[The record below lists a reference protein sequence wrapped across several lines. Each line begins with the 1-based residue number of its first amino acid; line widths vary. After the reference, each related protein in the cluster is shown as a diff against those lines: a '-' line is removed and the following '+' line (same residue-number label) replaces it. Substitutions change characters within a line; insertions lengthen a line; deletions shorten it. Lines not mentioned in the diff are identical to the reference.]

1 MSPGPSTLN
10 YGGSSRGTACDE
22 CRVFKKR
29 CTRKH
34 SSCSR
39 CITKGKECKF
49 TDDSNIKVE
58 DAIPTTD
65 IKSEASDTSIAASA
79 VPVNSGL
86 SSIQQIAPRQNSTVE
101 NTSAESTLHFESVS
115 LIPML
120 NAEEIRGRWLKPN
133 LMTGAEDVPDED
145 FMATSQYLSAILQSY
160 PSQKFDAGIF
170 PPFIHPMQ
178 LSRKP
183 ISKTL
188 ANCSSLVGLW
198 KNHTAGSEQMVI
210 DTVKTEIARLMAEK
224 QSISDFDLLCSFQ
237 ALLIYMLLA
246 YFYPINDTHT
256 LPEKDIATLHEIAFY
271 SAKRGLTCPDETT
284 RNRPDWESW
293 VVSSAKRRTLLTTYL
308 FTSIYNSLPCV

>member
-10 YGGSSRGTACDE
+10 YGGSSRRTTCDE

-49 TDDSNIKVE
+49 TDVSNIKVE

-79 VPVNSGL
+79 VPVNPGL
-86 SSIQQIAPRQNSTVE
+86 SSIQQIAPRQNSSVE
-101 NTSAESTLHFESVS
+101 NISTESTLHFESVS
-115 LIPML
+115 LIPVL
-120 NAEEIRGRWLKPN
+120 NAGEIRGRWLKPN
-133 LMTGAEDVPDED
+133 LMTGAGEVPDED
-145 FMATSQYLSAILQSY
+145 RMATSQDLSAILQSY

-183 ISKTL
+183 ILKTL

-198 KNHTAGSEQMVI
+198 KSHTAGSEQMVI
-210 DTVKTEIARLMAEK
+210 DTVKTEIARLMAE
-224 QSISDFDLLCSFQ
+224 
-237 ALLIYMLLA
+237 
-246 YFYPINDTHT
+246 
-256 LPEKDIATLHEIAFY
+256 
-271 SAKRGLTCPDETT
+271 
-284 RNRPDWESW
+284 
-293 VVSSAKRRTLLTTYL
+293 VSSDSKRAIITNLYSQLTHNLET
-308 FTSIYNSLPCV
+308 IDH